1 MGGFFDDLGCSAHAA
16 KAIVEDQGIETLDDL
31 CFLKDGYVDT

>member
-1 MGGFFDDLGCSAHAA
+1 MRGVFDDLGCSGHAA
-16 KAIVEDQGIETLDDL
+16 KAVGEDQGIETLDNL